1 MVFLDFISYHWI
13 RIVCVTQEYQRFL
26 PKAVSVFAGR
36 RCMSVMLF
44 DRTTNKLCLCLSATR
59 RYFAARTKR
68 VFYSLYIQGEIQ
80 MERIFILQNDAKY
93 PWFRCQTLNSC
104 NLITMNESYPENGIT
119 RCLNILIQ
127 KQQGMKNSRWS
138 KCDKIFSYFLF
149 PLSL

>member
-68 VFYSLYIQGEIQ
+68 VFYSLYIQGEMQ
-80 MERIFILQNDAKY
+80 METIFILQNDAKY
-93 PWFRCQTLNSC
+93 NDLYIVKLEWNVKFLQFNCYEWIVSRKWYYSFPKYLDTKA
-104 NLITMNESYPENGIT
+104 TGNEK
-119 RCLNILIQ
+119 L
-127 KQQGMKNSRWS
+127 
-138 KCDKIFSYFLF
+138 
-149 PLSL
+149 

>member
-59 RYFAARTKR
+59 RYFAARRKR
-68 VFYSLYIQGEIQ
+68 VYYSWYIQGEMQ
-80 MERIFILQNDAKY
+80 LETIFICK
-93 PWFRCQTLNSC
+93 RILNIHDLDIVKMLNTC
-104 NLITMNESYPENGIT
+104 NLITMNELYPENGIT
-119 RCLNILIQ
+119 RFLNLIQ
-127 KQQGMKNSRWS
+127 KRQGMKNSRWS
-138 KCDKIFSYFLF
+138 KGDKIFSYFLF